1 MVDYNKIQQEIENM
15 KSGAIKW
22 IGSNFE
28 LNDMQEIYHLL
39 LNLESEGVIDIV
51 AVGDLGAGKTLF
63 SKGLAVAR
71 GV

>member
-1 MVDYNKIQQEIENM
+1 MVDYNKLQQEIENM

-39 LNLESEGVIDIV
+39 LNLESEGVIDIIAIGYESYTGHRLV
-51 AVGDLGAGKTLF
+51 HKVKVE
-63 SKGLAVAR
+63 KN
-71 GV
+71 

>member
-39 LNLESEGVIDIV
+39 LNLESEGVIDIFAIGHESYTGHRLV
-51 AVGDLGAGKTLF
+51 YKVKVE
-63 SKGLAVAR
+63 KN
-71 GV
+71 